1 MKDMPQI
8 PYLMWELAT
17 DWGILLLRVVVGI
30 VFIVHGLPKPKSARA
45 MTQMMG
51 MPQMAPF
58 FALLGVVETL
68 AGAALILGYWI
79 PYASLVLGIVML
91 GAIFM
96 KVAKWRVPF
105 TAHDK
110 TGWEFD
116 LVLLAANILIYLSQG
131 GSIGIGI

>member
-1 MKDMPQI
+1 MPQI

-30 VFIVHGLPKPKSARA
+30 IFILHGLPKLKNART

-51 MPQMAPF
+51 MPQMAPA

-68 AGAALILGYWI
+68 SGAALILGYWI
-79 PYASLVLGIVML
+79 PQASLALGIVML

-96 KVAKWRVPF
+96 KVVKWHVPF

-131 GSIGIGI
+131 GSIGIGV